1 MTEREAFAHF
11 RLLRLAGEPKYALG
25 PGLAEALAVDLL
37 GRYSLIQAVEVA
49 GRAHFLLVRQR
60 RLEERVATM
69 GNGDAA

>member
-1 MTEREAFAHF
+1 MIESEAFAHF

-37 GRYSLIQAVEVA
+37 GRYSLLQAIEVA
-49 GRAHFLLVRQR
+49 GRAHSLLVRR
-60 RLEERVATM
+60 RRIEERVAMM